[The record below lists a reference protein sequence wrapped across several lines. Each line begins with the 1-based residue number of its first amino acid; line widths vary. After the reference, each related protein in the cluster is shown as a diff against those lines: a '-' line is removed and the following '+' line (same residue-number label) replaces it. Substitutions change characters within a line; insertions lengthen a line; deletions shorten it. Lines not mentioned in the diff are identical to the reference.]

1 MKVFRK
7 ATTVQK
13 LEHHIVQLAKQA
25 ERLANRRVAAQQAL
39 DNAVKVRQQA
49 LMAGDDIEDARLAK
63 LQAAVSDASS
73 LLQGIDDALAMLA
86 QQKAESEAAL
96 VKERDRAERVKVSE
110 EINAAVNSIETRI
123 EPMLSGMRELGK
135 ALTAIDHLSFE
146 VGQLGQYLSGVSGE
160 AEVALAFVVP
170 DARRLADA
178 VKGGNAAIPRR
189 PKAPP
194 VPVPEPVAPTMT
206 VFMLR
211 SANYRDETGRT
222 RFAGQYEDAMM
233 PVPTAQ
239 RALRHGVAVSVAD
252 PRRAQLRGARGGD
265 FNPLAPDVVD
275 LDAIEEPKG
284 VPYVG
289 SDPALAEAHFT
300 EIDRSGEARTIQIA
314 VPRV

>member
-1 MKVFRK
+1 MKLFRK

-13 LEHHIVQLAKQA
+13 LEHHIAQLAKQA

-39 DNAVKVRQQA
+39 DNAIKERQQA
-49 LMAGDDIEDARLAK
+49 LLAGDDIEDARLAK

-96 VKERDRAERVKVSE
+96 AAERDRAERAKVSV
-110 EINAAVNSIETRI
+110 EINAAVTSIEARI

-146 VGQLGQYLSGVSGE
+146 VGQLGQYLSSVSGE

-170 DARRLADA
+170 DVRRMADA
-178 VKGGNAAIPRR
+178 VKDGSAAVPRR
-189 PKAPP
+189 PKAAP
-194 VPVPEPVAPTMT
+194 VPVPELVAPTMT

-211 SANYRDETGRT
+211 SANYRDHDGRSQ
-222 RFAGQYEDAMM
+222 FAGQYEDAMM

-252 PRRAQLRGARGGD
+252 PRRAQLRGARGSD
-265 FNPLAPDVVD
+265 YRPLAPDVVD
-275 LDAIEEPKG
+275 LDAMEEPKR

-289 SDPALAEAHFT
+289 PVDDPVLRDANFT
-300 EIDRSGEARTIQIA
+300 VIDRGASHTLK
-314 VPRV
+314 VTP

>member
-1 MKVFRK
+1 MKLFRK

-13 LEHHIVQLAKQA
+13 LEHHIAQLAEQA
-25 ERLANRRVAAQQAL
+25 ERLAAKRVTGQQAL

-49 LMAGDDIEDARLAK
+49 LLAVNDIDDARLAK
-63 LQAAVSDASS
+63 LQVAVNDASS

-86 QQKAESEAAL
+86 QQKAEAEAAL
-96 VKERDRAERVKVSE
+96 AAECDRAERAKVSE
-110 EINAAVNSIETRI
+110 EMNAAVSDIEARI

-146 VGQLGQYLSGVSGE
+146 VGQLGQYLSSVSGE

-170 DARRLADA
+170 DVRRMADA
-178 VKGGNAAIPRR
+178 VKDGSAAIPRR
-189 PKAPP
+189 PKAVEP
-194 VPVPEPVAPTMT
+194 VPAEPVPPTMT

-211 SANYRDETGRT
+211 SANYRDHDGQK

-239 RALRHGVAVSVAD
+239 RALRHSVAVSVAD

-265 FNPLAPDVVD
+265 YHPLAPDVVD

-284 VPYVG
+284 VPYIG
-289 SDPALAEAHFT
+289 PIDDPVLREANFSV
-300 EIDRSGEARTIQIA
+300 IDRGPAHKLEIA
-314 VPRV
+314 P